1 MPRIM
6 PSMKS
11 IHRLRT
17 LRSLP
22 KALSVEQVNQFDR
35 DGVLLPV
42 RGISV
47 DQAHEYRSKI
57 EEMETKKNMSGAS
70 LFTNGHLL
78 YQWQHELATHP
89 FITQIV
95 EDLIGSSFYIWKCQ
109 LWIKEPKGGSFIGW
123 HQDAAYWGLE
133 PPDCVNVW
141 MALTNV
147 TEDHG
152 PMDLYKGSHLEPLL
166 PHEDLLRC
174 QTLGE
179 QPSHPRTSYPH
190 AADKSRSRP

>member
-57 EEMETKKNMSGAS
+57 EEMETKKVVACHRASQHLGECSLRCFLMQNMSGAS

-78 YQWQHELATHP
+78 YQWSSMFLRFLIERAELSLLVA
-89 FITQIV
+89 
-95 EDLIGSSFYIWKCQ
+95 SS
-109 LWIKEPKGGSFIGW
+109 
-123 HQDAAYWGLE
+123 
-133 PPDCVNVW
+133 
-141 MALTNV
+141 
-147 TEDHG
+147 
-152 PMDLYKGSHLEPLL
+152 
-166 PHEDLLRC
+166 
-174 QTLGE
+174 
-179 QPSHPRTSYPH
+179 
-190 AADKSRSRP
+190 